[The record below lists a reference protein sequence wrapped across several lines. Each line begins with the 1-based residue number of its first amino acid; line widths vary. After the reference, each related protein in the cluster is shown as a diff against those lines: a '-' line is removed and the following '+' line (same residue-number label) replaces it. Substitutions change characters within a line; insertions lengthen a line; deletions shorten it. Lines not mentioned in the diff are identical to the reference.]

1 MNNKNEFVAGFAWRR
16 SDRTT
21 ERGNWLRDL
30 AIALAVALAA
40 TLLFVAG
47 DAHAQDRIIQISGN
61 NHTAMVTVTIGKS
74 QDVRTGT
81 SFVDV
86 MVGDPEVADVNP
98 LTDHTLS
105 ILAKKIGTTRV
116 SVYAEGKKLIGIF
129 DVEVSYDIT
138 RLTNE
143 LKRRF
148 AGSHLQASTV
158 NGRIMLSG
166 EVADAATLDKA
177 VTIARQFGPE
187 IINSVSVMS
196 PQQVMLEVRFIEIS
210 RTAGRELGV
219 QWNHFGQKTLANIGD
234 GTGAGGLPITP
245 AGSSHFKNPGVT
257 SGGANGTDVLRS
269 AAVAAGVISGASP
282 FGFIIGRLVAGGLS
296 ADALINMLE
305 QKGVARSLAEPNL
318 VALSGDTA
326 SFLAGGE
333 YPIPVAGSFGQVTVD
348 YKKYGVGLAFTPT
361 VLGGGLINMK
371 IEPEVSQIDTT
382 HTVTVANG
390 ISVPALIVRRASTTV
405 ELRDG
410 QSFVIGG
417 LLQTDNKNQ
426 IEQLPWLGSVPVL
439 GALFSSKSYQK
450 NETDLAIIVTPHLV
464 RPARPGDVIKVAG
477 RRHAAAER
485 RRLLPARQD
494 RGQPRRRARS
504 RQSPPVSPS
513 PASSRTP
520 GTCSIC
526 RRGEYPMRPSSN
538 AVRSFALA
546 AVLATLAGCSEYLDR
561 RDTIS
566 LSGGNAVATNQVTQ
580 MVDPWPR
587 ASAKRNIA
595 FDGNRM
601 ESAVT
606 RYRTNTVYPPVGTGT
621 SASYQPAPANA
632 PNNTTP
638 VGPTVTQPAAPV
650 K

>member
-21 ERGNWLRDL
+21 GAGCWLRDL
-30 AIALAVALAA
+30 AIALAA

-86 MVGDPEVADVNP
+86 MVGDPDVADVNP

-105 ILAKKIGTTRV
+105 ILGKKIGTTRV
-116 SVYAEGKKLIGIF
+116 QVYAEGKKLIGIF
-129 DVEVSYDIT
+129 DVEVSYDIS

-148 AGSHLQASTV
+148 AGSHLQASSV

-187 IINSVSVMS
+187 IINSVSVAS

-219 QWNHFGQKTLANIGD
+219 QWNTFGNPNINVGN
-234 GTGAGGLPITP
+234 GVPAAGLPIT
-245 AGSSHFKNPGVT
+245 
-257 SGGANGTDVLRS
+257 S
-269 AAVAAGVISGASP
+269 AAAVGAAGVLSGASP
-282 FGFIIGRLVAGGLS
+282 FGFLIANLVRGGVS
-296 ADALINMLE
+296 ADVAINALE

-333 YPIPVAGSFGQVTVD
+333 YPIPVAGNLGQITVD

-361 VLGGGLINMK
+361 VLSRGLINLK
-371 IEPEVSQIDTT
+371 IEPEVSSIDYT
-382 HTVTVANG
+382 HPVAISATV
-390 ISVPALIVRRASTTV
+390 SVPSLIVRRASTTV

-410 QSFVIGG
+410 QSFVLGG
-417 LLQTDNKNQ
+417 LLQSNNQ
-426 IEQLPWLGSVPVL
+426 NSIDQLPWLGSVPVL

-450 NETDLAIIVTPHLV
+450 NETDLVIVVTPHLV
-464 RPARPGDVIKVAG
+464 RPARPGDVI
-477 RRHAAAER
+477 
-485 RRLLPARQD
+485 
-494 RGQPRRRARS
+494 
-504 RQSPPVSPS
+504 
-513 PASSRTP
+513 RTP
-520 GTCSIC
+520 ADDTLPPNDPDFFLLGKTEVTRAQAIALTPATA
-526 RRGEYPMRPSSN
+526 RFADAGGRPFTGHMLDLPKGDSN
-538 AVRSFALA
+538 AA
-546 AVLATLAGCSEYLDR
+546 
-561 RDTIS
+561 I
-566 LSGGNAVATNQVTQ
+566 Q
-580 MVDPWPR
+580 
-587 ASAKRNIA
+587 
-595 FDGNRM
+595 
-601 ESAVT
+601 
-606 RYRTNTVYPPVGTGT
+606 
-621 SASYQPAPANA
+621 
-632 PNNTTP
+632 
-638 VGPTVTQPAAPV
+638 
-650 K
+650 